1 MMRTASHAGA
11 HRRSGAHGLAPLR
24 WICSWRRTF
33 SATGTLLAIALLTAC
48 DDGNRNAIGAPVVP
62 VTVTDAEAR
71 LRRIVLEASD
81 LGTGYTLDIG
91 RAQSNEH
98 AARARPDTA
107 AAMRQYETWGQVLAY
122 NVQFSAPDLRALVFS
137 SKLARIMNTATIFVD
152 GGGASSALMYVRALP
167 SDLLED
173 VLTNEGAGTRI
184 SDTQV
189 TKDIAFAAKGDESF
203 AWRVSGKATF
213 ADGSSINFIA
223 DTIFVRTGAV
233 NGSITGVALGAPP
246 DHAELGRLVDRF
258 IEKARA
264 E

>member
-1 MMRTASHAGA
+1 MS
-11 HRRSGAHGLAPLR
+11 
-24 WICSWRRTF
+24 
-33 SATGTLLAIALLTAC
+33 AIAALTGC
-48 DDGNRNAIGAPVVP
+48 DDGNRNAIDASPAPV
-62 VTVTDAEAR
+62 TAATAEAR

-81 LGTGYTLDIG
+81 AGAGYKQDAG
-91 RAQSNEH
+91 HVQSNEQ

-122 NVQFSAPDLRALVFS
+122 NVQFSAPDIREAVFS
-137 SKLARIMNTATIFVD
+137 SKLARVMNTATIFHD
-152 GGGASSALMYVRALP
+152 ADGASAALIYVHALP
-167 SDLLED
+167 PGLLEA

-189 TKDIAFAAKGDESF
+189 TKDIAFSEKGDESF

-213 ADGSSINFIA
+213 ADGFSITFIA
-223 DTIFVRTGAV
+223 DTVFVRAGAV
-233 NGSITGVALGAPP
+233 NGSITGVTLGDAPDRAAL
-246 DHAELGRLVDRF
+246 ERLVDRF